1 MPPGDGSRI
10 EPLKLKEGKMS
21 TEILKPVS
29 IIARKS
35 DGTDVSSVG
44 EVLIEEYDHNDRVKR
59 AAKAW
64 IISWALA
71 VASLP
76 LIIAHWV
83 LVPGF
88 LIAGPFMARRYFRI
102 ESIPKKVSGACP
114 IYGEEIA
121 IKPESSDKL
130 PMWTYCSPHR
140 DPVHIVPVEDA
151 SWHHPLPQSEIW
163 RGWFS
168 PFLSC

>member
-1 MPPGDGSRI
+1 MEDGNRTFGPCPAWRRAKT

-35 DGTDVSSVG
+35 DGTDVSSTG
-44 EVLIEEYDHNDRVKR
+44 EVLIVEYDHNDRVKR

-64 IISWALA
+64 LISWGLA
-71 VASLP
+71 IASLP

-102 ESIPKKVSGACP
+102 ESTPKKVSGACP
-114 IYGEEIA
+114 ICGEETG
-121 IKPESSDKL
+121 IKLESSDTL

-140 DPVHIVPVEDA
+140 DPVHVVPVEEA
-151 SWHHPLPQSEIW
+151 
-163 RGWFS
+163 
-168 PFLSC
+168 

>member
-1 MPPGDGSRI
+1 MDLF

-21 TEILKPVS
+21 TEISKPVS

-35 DGTDVSSVG
+35 DGTDVSSTG
-44 EVLIEEYDHNDRVKR
+44 EVLIEEFDHNDRVKR

-102 ESIPKKVSGACP
+102 ESVPKTVSGACP
-114 IYGEEIA
+114 ICGEDTA
-121 IKPESSDKL
+121 IKLEGGDKL

-140 DPVHIVPVEDA
+140 DPVHIVPIEEA
-151 SWHHPLPQSEIW
+151 
-163 RGWFS
+163 
-168 PFLSC
+168 